1 MKNKI
6 PTINE
11 FSKVTEYQINIHK
24 SIVFLILA
32 TNKQVKTGVKNRKQY
47 LLQYLQKNKYV
58 INVTK
63 HT

>member
-11 FSKVTEYQINIHK
+11 FSKVTEYQINTHK

-47 LLQYLQKNKYV
+47 FYNIFKE
-58 INVTK
+58 
-63 HT
+63 